1 MDEHFRAFTFVD
13 CITLLRPG
21 VGIHG
26 RYSIPAGLRD
36 FPASL
41 VAESIGQLAAWAA
54 MAAVDFRS
62 RPVAGL
68 AASVEL
74 FAPAR
79 PGQELDLAV
88 ELDTVDEDAVA
99 YSGTASVGGTVY
111 VRLRDCVGPMVPL
124 VEFDDPQALRDQF
137 ARLSGAGAT
146 PGGFGGL
153 PAFSFQRDGGEVGR
167 SARAVLRVPT
177 SAPFFADHFP
187 RRPVFPGSLL
197 MHLNLELAAAL
208 SAEVAVPKPG
218 AHWKLQSVTDV
229 KLRAFIAPGETLG
242 LEARLMDGSPD
253 SAGVIVETRRGGAKI
268 GSVRLHFVLE
278 ELL

>member
-13 CITLLRPG
+13 RITLLRPG
-21 VGIHG
+21 AGIHG
-26 RYSIPAGLRD
+26 RYSIPAGLGD

-41 VAESIGQLAAWAA
+41 VAESVGQLAAWAA

-68 AASVEL
+68 AASIEL

-88 ELDTVDEDAVA
+88 ELDSVDDDAVA
-99 YSGTASVGGTVY
+99 YGGTASVGGTMY
-111 VRLRDCVGPMVPL
+111 LRLRDCVGPMIPL
-124 VEFDDPQALRDQF
+124 VEFDDPQVLRDRF
-137 ARLSGAGAT
+137 ALLSGPGAT
-146 PGGFGGL
+146 PGSFGGL
-153 PAFSFQRDGGEVGR
+153 PAFSFQRDAGETGR
-167 SARAVLRVPT
+167 CARAVLRVPA

-208 SAEVAVPKPG
+208 VAEAAAPRHGV
-218 AHWKLQSVTDV
+218 HWKLQDV
-229 KLRAFIAPGETLG
+229 MDMKLRAFIAPGETLG
-242 LEARLMDGSPD
+242 LEAKLKDESAD
-253 SAGVIVETRRGGAKI
+253 SAVVIVQTRRAEAMV
-268 GSVRLHFVLE
+268 GSVRLRFVPE
-278 ELL
+278 ERP